1 MLSYKFTKMEFI
13 KTTFTSKGVV
23 DSRIGGRSENQDAY
37 GFCDTPLG
45 QAVVVCDG
53 MGGMQG
59 GSIASMIAVNTI
71 LKYISEASA
80 EDNITEVLYNALV
93 QANSNII
100 ATGQE
105 NPDLYGMGTTVTA
118 IILNQTCATIA
129 FIGDS
134 RIYQLR
140 GKKKVFRTFD
150 HSMVFE
156 MVANGLLTE
165 EQARLSAQS
174 NIILKALG
182 VTAEIAPEIYQLPY
196 LKGDR
201 FVLCSDG
208 FWGAMPEKELL
219 SIIGKRREKLA
230 AIIEHTS
237 NLVETIG
244 HNKGGSHD
252 NLTAAIID
260 VECNSLMKVKM
271 SKTVKIILAILAT
284 LLTLSVALN
293 IYFAVKS
300 CDLCPTKVVEEVTT
314 DGVDLTD
321 KGTEAQPTSEE
332 TSDNQKEEKA
342 DNKEPNGEGEK
353 NPEIIK

>member
-1 MLSYKFTKMEFI
+1 MEFI
-13 KTTFTSKGVV
+13 KTTFNSKGVV
-23 DSRIGGRSENQDAY
+23 DSRIGGRNENQDAY
-37 GFCDTPLG
+37 GFGDTPLG
-45 QAVVVCDG
+45 QVVVVCDG

-71 LKYISEASA
+71 LKYISAAYA
-80 EDNITEVLYNALV
+80 EDNVAEVLYNAIV
-93 QANSNII
+93 MANSNII
-100 ATGQE
+100 ANGQE
-105 NPDLYGMGTTVTA
+105 NPNLYGMGTTVTA
-118 IILNQTCATIA
+118 LILNKTCATVA

-134 RIYQLR
+134 RVYQLR
-140 GKKKVFRTFD
+140 GKHKVFRTFD

-182 VTAEIAPEIYQLPY
+182 VSTEIAPEIYQLPY

-201 FVLCSDG
+201 FILCTDG

-219 SIIGKRREKLA
+219 AIVGKKKDKLA

-244 HNKGGSHD
+244 HNKGGLHD
-252 NLTAAIID
+252 NLTAAFID

-271 SKTVKIILAILAT
+271 SKIVKIIIAILAV
-284 LLTLSVALN
+284 LLTLSVSLN
-293 IYFAVKS
+293 IYFVIKS
-300 CDLCPTKVVEEVTT
+300 RRNCPTQDVKTMVQKDSVGTNKIDVE
-314 DGVDLTD
+314 
-321 KGTEAQPTSEE
+321 KITEIQSEE
-332 TSDNQKEEKA
+332 ISEQ
-342 DNKEPNGEGEK
+342 
-353 NPEIIK
+353 